1 MGGLGGD
8 QKEELITSST
18 FRACARCLGE
28 KFDLRNL
35 QLGRSVA
42 VRPLTLVLDGGGV
55 AVVFRYGCVVVFQ
68 GGGAAESE
76 LLDELRRRVD
86 RPYTTQEAEEIAVRV
101 DPGSREG
108 SEAGVVVL
116 RDTSLAR
123 LQLLATVLSRSVAL
137 SRYEAEVTE
146 NFDRIEPFAV
156 QLQERGKVGRNL
168 RVLLQHVGSVLLSE
182 HRMVARIETTDRPEL
197 IWEQPDLEPL
207 YLRLEDEFE
216 LRDRDAVLKRK
227 LELIGRTVETVLDL
241 LQARRSLLVE
251 WYIVILIVLE
261 FTVSLYTL
269 FWRS

>member
-1 MGGLGGD
+1 MGGLSLASS
-8 QKEELITSST
+8 EPLIAGAT
-18 FRACARCLGE
+18 FRARAWCLGE

-35 QLGRSVA
+35 QLGQSLA
-42 VRPLTLVLDGGGV
+42 VRPLTLALDDGGV
-55 AVVFRYGCVVVFQ
+55 AVVFRYGCVVLFN
-68 GGGAAESE
+68 GGPDAAAQ
-76 LLDELRRRVD
+76 LLNELRSRVD
-86 RPYTTQEAEEIAVRV
+86 RPYTTQETDELTVRV
-101 DPGSREG
+101 SPDGREG
-108 SEAGVVVL
+108 SEGGVVLL
-116 RDTSLAR
+116 RDASVAR

-137 SRYEAEVTE
+137 ARYEAEVTE

-156 QLQERGKVGRNL
+156 ELQERGRVGRNL
-168 RVLLQHVGSVLLSE
+168 RVLLQHIGSVLLSE
-182 HRMVARIETTDRPEL
+182 QRMVARIETTDRPEL

-227 LELIGRTVETVLDL
+227 LELISRTVETVMDL